1 MSTKYRNYTSWFLDP
16 GENKATDIVR
26 SYQLACTLG
35 NFDYSTISAL
45 SAQSCVLTGLNQ
57 LYAYCWSSK
66 KFKEVLPYSY
76 VYSKNDKAKVLE
88 WIKTQDPNATLL
100 IRSGYDYVS
109 PDTIVTKYLQSHFKS
124 YDPDTEL
131 VTEELTVVD
140 PSTGEIISTET
151 NYWYYAELAGST
163 IYLCSEPVGDE
174 EDITD
179 HPNAQ
184 VKEVVMDDS
193 MHSLIGSTTYTAT
206 YQDTSGNYHDI
217 TVPYEDLDLTPKS
230 YARQKRRNGYLPIF
244 VARVN
249 ATNAYKIYAEKDE
262 HTKEELKDIAVPAT
276 EDILDSKLGLD
287 WEQIVYTLNNEENK
301 KKGVEV
307 NKDMEINGDM
317 KSITVQW
324 EVNPYWGC
332 KKSDGYD
339 FEKAYGKECISVYW
353 FRFFEY
359 MRHKYGSGAHE
370 EDIEEST
377 YHKKFGWHGIKKETK
392 APDSDAAKN
401 CHVGHYYSKAWGRK
415 GRPNLAFGYKLDSKH
430 VVEYSTV
437 GEFYY
442 KAYNNGHCED
452 GERDKDFGIPLNLF
466 VLRKCGAQRA
476 SLIAQYAMDA
486 WYLYRKKVKK
496 HHGFLHWVIAVAVI
510 ALVSYFFTP
519 FVGAFGAIVIGSVGT
534 AAYTFN
540 PTFQNWFD
548 QHVLMP
554 FMTRIIQP
562 LLNAVIAVCG
572 YIVVAMDW
580 NPIGWIAAVIAAIC
594 MATKMLCAMDTVMY
608 YGGSW
613 GDAWKSGL
621 NAAGESLGAFA
632 TGAAAGYAAV
642 GASGAA
648 VQGTTSFST
657 AFGYMGNS
665 LTASLT
671 LGSYVTGNAVS
682 LVGNVTN
689 NQALN
694 VIGGAISQFG
704 SIMGAGYTMLAG
716 GSANVFKLIG
726 NSMGLGTSTGVLGE
740 LANNTI
746 LSNGISLGIQLVNS
760 DFIDMIKDGNPTAI
774 AQAIL
779 MIGSYAINIYN
790 YVSEPVMPANTEPS
804 YISRTRNVT
813 EIGNVTSEF
822 QQAHQITVS
831 NIMTNP
837 QTIVKMAS
845 IAPNIFQYYFQA
857 QFQKDME
864 ALNEK
869 WQYAY
874 RRHMDLM
881 LKYTSDAQSVM
892 NQFNYF
898 QSMMCG
904 SEPSQVI
911 ESMNLNNC
919 HDVFTPDPLNN
930 TQILLHNS
938 TVDCSNGSFWKYYV
952 PFDMPNINVSLARSI
967 SLIDIYNSNP
977 YDGSYLGSI
986 QQKKEM

>member
-16 GENKATDIVR
+16 GDGQATDIVR

-45 SAQSCVLTGLNQ
+45 ALQSSVLVGLNQ

-66 KFKEVLPYSY
+66 KFQEVLPYSY

-124 YDPDTEL
+124 YDPETEL
-131 VTEELTVVD
+131 VTEELSVID

-163 IYLCSEPVGDE
+163 IYLCSEPIGDE
-174 EDITD
+174 EDISS

-193 MHSLIGSTTYTAT
+193 IYSIIGSTTYTAT

-249 ATNAYKIYAEKDE
+249 STNVYKIYAEKDK

-287 WEQIVYTLNNEENK
+287 WEQICYMLNNEENK
-301 KKGVEV
+301 KKDVEV

-339 FEKAYGKECISVYW
+339 YEKAYGKECISVYW

-401 CHVGHYYSKAWGRK
+401 CQVGHYYSKVWGRK

-442 KAYNNGHCED
+442 NAYNNGHCED
-452 GERDKDFGIPLNLF
+452 GEGDADFGIPLNLF

-476 SLIAQYAMDA
+476 SLIAQYSLDA

-496 HHGFLHWVIAVAVI
+496 HHGFFHWIVA
-510 ALVSYFFTP
+510 T
-519 FVGAFGAIVIGSVGT
+519 IVLSLIGLGFMIP
-534 AAYTFN
+534 AYTIS
-540 PTFQNWFD
+540 PSIRDWMD
-548 QHVLMP
+548 EHIVMP
-554 FMTRIIQP
+554 VMVKIIQP
-562 LLNAVIAVCG
+562 VLNIVIAVCG
-572 YIVVAMDW
+572 FVAYVF
-580 NPIGWIAAVIAAIC
+580 PPVAWIAAIIAAVALAI
-594 MATKMLCAMDTVMY
+594 KILCAMDVALY

-613 GDAWKSGL
+613 GDAFKSGL
-621 NAAGESLGAFA
+621 SAAGEGITAF
-632 TGAAAGYAAV
+632 AAGYAA
-642 GASGAA
+642 GAAGAA
-648 VQGTTSFST
+648 VGTAGGAVEGAGTSAAEFSI
-657 AFGYMGNS
+657 GG
-665 LTASLT
+665 TAS
-671 LGSYVTGNAVS
+671 
-682 LVGNVTN
+682 
-689 NQALN
+689 
-694 VIGGAISQFG
+694 
-704 SIMGAGYTMLAG
+704 TMVA
-716 GSANVFKLIG
+716 S
-726 NSMGLGTSTGVLGE
+726 GTSTFIMGTTVGGNLLNLTGNLTNNKRLSQAGTLLTQVGSIAGSAYSIAANVSSPYSVFSNALGKSSSG
-740 LANNTI
+740 LLGS
-746 LSNGISLGIQLVNS
+746 LSSAFDNPIISGGIGLGIQLANT
-760 DFIDMIKDGNPTAI
+760 DFINMIKDGNPAAI
-774 AQAIL
+774 AQAIM
-779 MIGSYAINIYN
+779 MIGSYAVNIYN
-790 YVSEPVMPANTEPS
+790 YQSTPKIPNTEPS
-804 YISRTRNVT
+804 YITRTRGDVEDTILNDEFT
-813 EIGNVTSEF
+813 KTCQITLSDILTSPETIIKVSNSTISIF
-822 QQAHQITVS
+822 QQYYVDKYQKAME
-831 NIMTNP
+831 NLAE
-837 QTIVKMAS
+837 KY
-845 IAPNIFQYYFQA
+845 QYLY
-857 QFQKDME
+857 KD
-864 ALNEK
+864 
-869 WQYAY
+869 
-874 RRHMDLM
+874 HMNTM
-881 LKYTSDAQSVM
+881 LKYLADSKLAMT
-892 NQFNYF
+892 QFSYE
-898 QSMMCG
+898 QSMLCN
-904 SEPSQVI
+904 SEPSVTI
-911 ESMNLNNC
+911 EMNNLNNC
-919 HDVFTPDPLNN
+919 HDMFTITDMYNS
-930 TQILLHNS
+930 QILYPS
-938 TVDCSNGSFWKYYV
+938 VTYDASAGTFWKYQL
-952 PFDMPNINVSLARSI
+952 PFDMPKSNVSLARSV
-967 SLIDIYNSNP
+967 SLIDVYNYNP
-977 YDGSYLGSI
+977 CNGSTLGSI

>member
-16 GENKATDIVR
+16 GDGQATDIVR

-45 SAQSCVLTGLNQ
+45 ALQSSVLVGLNQ

-66 KFKEVLPYSY
+66 KFQEVLPYSY

-124 YDPDTEL
+124 YDPETEL
-131 VTEELTVVD
+131 VTEELSVID

-163 IYLCSEPVGDE
+163 IYLCSEPIGDE
-174 EDITD
+174 EDISS

-193 MHSLIGSTTYTAT
+193 IYSIIGSTTYTAT

-249 ATNAYKIYAEKDE
+249 STNVYKIYAEKDK

-287 WEQIVYTLNNEENK
+287 WEQICYMLNNEENK
-301 KKGVEV
+301 KKDVEV

-339 FEKAYGKECISVYW
+339 YEKAYGKECISVYW

-401 CHVGHYYSKAWGRK
+401 CQVGHYYSKVWGRK

-442 KAYNNGHCED
+442 NAYNNGHCED
-452 GERDKDFGIPLNLF
+452 GEGDADFGIPLNLF

-476 SLIAQYAMDA
+476 SLIAQYSLDA

-496 HHGFLHWVIAVAVI
+496 HHGFFHWIVA
-510 ALVSYFFTP
+510 T
-519 FVGAFGAIVIGSVGT
+519 IVLSLIGLGFMIP
-534 AAYTFN
+534 AYTISPN
-540 PTFQNWFD
+540 IRDWMD
-548 QHVLMP
+548 EHIVMP
-554 FMTRIIQP
+554 VMVKIIQP
-562 LLNAVIAVCG
+562 VLNIVIAVCG
-572 YIVVAMDW
+572 FVAYVF
-580 NPIGWIAAVIAAIC
+580 PPVAWIAAIIAAVALAI
-594 MATKMLCAMDTVMY
+594 KILCAMDVALY

-613 GDAWKSGL
+613 GDAFKSGL
-621 NAAGESLGAFA
+621 SAAGEGITAF
-632 TGAAAGYAAV
+632 AAGYAA
-642 GASGAA
+642 GAAGAA
-648 VQGTTSFST
+648 VGTAGGAVEGAGTSAAEFSI
-657 AFGYMGNS
+657 GG
-665 LTASLT
+665 TAS
-671 LGSYVTGNAVS
+671 
-682 LVGNVTN
+682 
-689 NQALN
+689 
-694 VIGGAISQFG
+694 
-704 SIMGAGYTMLAG
+704 TMVA
-716 GSANVFKLIG
+716 S
-726 NSMGLGTSTGVLGE
+726 GTSTFIMGTTVGGNLLNLTGNLTNNKRLSQAGTLLTQVGSIAGSAYSIAANVSSPYSVFSNALGKSSSG
-740 LANNTI
+740 LLGS
-746 LSNGISLGIQLVNS
+746 LSSAFDNPIISGGIGLGIQLANT
-760 DFIDMIKDGNPTAI
+760 DFINMIKDGNPAAI
-774 AQAIL
+774 AQAIM
-779 MIGSYAINIYN
+779 MIGSYAVNIYN
-790 YVSEPVMPANTEPS
+790 YQSTPKIPNTEPS
-804 YISRTRNVT
+804 YITRTRGDVEDTILNDEFT
-813 EIGNVTSEF
+813 KTCQITLSDILTSPETIMKVSNSTISIF
-822 QQAHQITVS
+822 QQYYVDKYQKAME
-831 NIMTNP
+831 NLAE
-837 QTIVKMAS
+837 KY
-845 IAPNIFQYYFQA
+845 QYLY
-857 QFQKDME
+857 KD
-864 ALNEK
+864 
-869 WQYAY
+869 
-874 RRHMDLM
+874 HMNTM
-881 LKYTSDAQSVM
+881 LKYLADSKLAMT
-892 NQFNYF
+892 QFSYE
-898 QSMMCG
+898 QSMLCN
-904 SEPSQVI
+904 SEPSVTI
-911 ESMNLNNC
+911 EMNNLNNC
-919 HDVFTPDPLNN
+919 HDMFTITDMYNS
-930 TQILLHNS
+930 QILYPS
-938 TVDCSNGSFWKYYV
+938 VTYDASAGTFWKYQL
-952 PFDMPNINVSLARSI
+952 PFDMPKSNVSLARSV
-967 SLIDIYNSNP
+967 SLIDVYNYNP
-977 YDGSYLGSI
+977 CNGSTLGSI

>member
-16 GENKATDIVR
+16 GDGQATDIVR

-45 SAQSCVLTGLNQ
+45 ALQSSVLVGLNQ

-66 KFKEVLPYSY
+66 KFQEVLPYSY

-124 YDPDTEL
+124 YDPETEL
-131 VTEELTVVD
+131 VTEELSVID

-163 IYLCSEPVGDE
+163 IYLCSEPIGDE
-174 EDITD
+174 EDISS

-184 VKEVVMDDS
+184 IKEVVMDDS
-193 MHSLIGSTTYTAT
+193 MYSIIGSTTYTAT

-249 ATNAYKIYAEKDE
+249 STNAYKIYAEKDK

-287 WEQIVYTLNNEENK
+287 WEQICYMLNNEENK
-301 KKGVEV
+301 KKDVEV

-339 FEKAYGKECISVYW
+339 YEKAYGKECISVYW

-392 APDSDAAKN
+392 APDSAAAKN
-401 CHVGHYYSKAWGRK
+401 CQVGHYYSKVWGRK

-442 KAYNNGHCED
+442 NAYNNGHCED
-452 GERDKDFGIPLNLF
+452 GEGDADFGIPLNLF

-476 SLIAQYAMDA
+476 SLIAQYSLDA

-496 HHGFLHWVIAVAVI
+496 HRGFFHWIVA
-510 ALVSYFFTP
+510 T
-519 FVGAFGAIVIGSVGT
+519 IVLSLIGLGFMIP
-534 AAYTFN
+534 AYTISPN
-540 PTFQNWFD
+540 IRDWMD
-548 QHVLMP
+548 EHIVMP
-554 FMTRIIQP
+554 VMVKIIQP
-562 LLNAVIAVCG
+562 VLNIVIAVCG
-572 YIVVAMDW
+572 FVAYVF
-580 NPIGWIAAVIAAIC
+580 PPVAWIAAIIAAVALAI
-594 MATKMLCAMDTVMY
+594 KILCAMDVALY

-613 GDAWKSGL
+613 GDAFKSGL
-621 NAAGESLGAFA
+621 SAAGEGITAF
-632 TGAAAGYAAV
+632 AAGYAA
-642 GASGAA
+642 GAAGAASGAVA
-648 VQGTTSFST
+648 GAGTSAAEFSI
-657 AFGYMGNS
+657 GG
-665 LTASLT
+665 TAS
-671 LGSYVTGNAVS
+671 
-682 LVGNVTN
+682 
-689 NQALN
+689 
-694 VIGGAISQFG
+694 
-704 SIMGAGYTMLAG
+704 TMVA
-716 GSANVFKLIG
+716 S
-726 NSMGLGTSTGVLGE
+726 GTSTFIMGTTVGGNLLNLTGNLTNNKRLSQAGTLLTQVGSIAGSAYSIAANVSSPYSAFSDALGKSSSGLLGSLSSAFDNPIISGGIGLSIQ
-740 LANNTI
+740 LANT
-746 LSNGISLGIQLVNS
+746 
-760 DFIDMIKDGNPTAI
+760 DFIDMIKDGNPAAI
-774 AQAIL
+774 AQAIM
-779 MIGSYAINIYN
+779 MIGSYAVNIYN
-790 YVSEPVMPANTEPS
+790 YQSTPKIPNTEPS
-804 YISRTRNVT
+804 YITRTRGDVEDTILNDEFT
-813 EIGNVTSEF
+813 KTCQITLSDILTSPETIMKVSNSTISIF
-822 QQAHQITVS
+822 QQYYVDKYQKAME
-831 NIMTNP
+831 NLAE
-837 QTIVKMAS
+837 KY
-845 IAPNIFQYYFQA
+845 QYLY
-857 QFQKDME
+857 KD
-864 ALNEK
+864 
-869 WQYAY
+869 
-874 RRHMDLM
+874 HMNTM
-881 LKYTSDAQSVM
+881 LKYLADSKLAMTQFSYEQSILC
-892 NQFNYF
+892 N
-898 QSMMCG
+898 
-904 SEPSQVI
+904 SEPSVAI
-911 ESMNLNNC
+911 EMNNLNNC
-919 HDVFTPDPLNN
+919 HDMFTITDMYNA
-930 TQILLHNS
+930 QILYPS
-938 TVDCSNGSFWKYYV
+938 VTYDASAGTFWKYQL
-952 PFDMPNINVSLARSI
+952 PFDMPKSNVSLARSI
-967 SLIDIYNSNP
+967 SLIDIYNYNP
-977 YDGSYLGSI
+977 CNGSYLGSI

>member
-16 GENKATDIVR
+16 GDGQATDIVR

-45 SAQSCVLTGLNQ
+45 ALQSSVLVGLNQ

-66 KFKEVLPYSY
+66 KFQEVLPYSY

-124 YDPDTEL
+124 YDPETEL
-131 VTEELTVVD
+131 VTEELSVID

-163 IYLCSEPVGDE
+163 IYLCSEPIGDE
-174 EDITD
+174 EDISS

-184 VKEVVMDDS
+184 IKEVVMDDS
-193 MHSLIGSTTYTAT
+193 MYSIIGSTTYTAT

-249 ATNAYKIYAEKDE
+249 STNVYKIYAEKDK

-287 WEQIVYTLNNEENK
+287 WEQICYMLNNEENK
-301 KKGVEV
+301 KKDVEV

-339 FEKAYGKECISVYW
+339 YEKAYGKECISVYW

-415 GRPNLAFGYKLDSKH
+415 GNPNLAFGYKLDANH

-442 KAYNNGHCED
+442 RAYNNGHCED
-452 GERDKDFGIPLNLF
+452 EEGDVDFGIPLNLF

-476 SLIAQYAMDA
+476 SLIAQYSMDA

-496 HHGFLHWVIAVAVI
+496 HHGFFHWIVA
-510 ALVSYFFTP
+510 T
-519 FVGAFGAIVIGSVGT
+519 IVLSLIGLGFMIP
-534 AAYTFN
+534 AYTISPN
-540 PTFQNWFD
+540 IRDWMD
-548 QHVLMP
+548 EHIVMP
-554 FMTRIIQP
+554 VMVKIIQP
-562 LLNAVIAVCG
+562 VLNIVIAVCG
-572 YIVVAMDW
+572 FVAYVF
-580 NPIGWIAAVIAAIC
+580 PPVAWIAAIIAAVALAI
-594 MATKMLCAMDTVMY
+594 KILCAMDVALY

-613 GDAWKSGL
+613 GDAFKSGL
-621 NAAGESLGAFA
+621 SAAGEGITAF
-632 TGAAAGYAAV
+632 AAGYAA
-642 GASGAA
+642 GAAGAA
-648 VQGTTSFST
+648 VGTAGGAVEGAGTSAAEFSI
-657 AFGYMGNS
+657 GG
-665 LTASLT
+665 TAS
-671 LGSYVTGNAVS
+671 
-682 LVGNVTN
+682 
-689 NQALN
+689 
-694 VIGGAISQFG
+694 
-704 SIMGAGYTMLAG
+704 TMVA
-716 GSANVFKLIG
+716 S
-726 NSMGLGTSTGVLGE
+726 GTSTFIMGTTVGGNLLNLTGNLTNNKRLSQAGTLLTQVGSIAGSAYSIAANVSSPYSVFSNALGKSSSG
-740 LANNTI
+740 LLGS
-746 LSNGISLGIQLVNS
+746 LSSAFDNPIISGGIGLGIQLANT
-760 DFIDMIKDGNPTAI
+760 DFINMIKDGNPAAI
-774 AQAIL
+774 AQAIM
-779 MIGSYAINIYN
+779 MIGSYAVNIYN
-790 YVSEPVMPANTEPS
+790 YQSTPKIPNTEPS
-804 YISRTRNVT
+804 YITRTRGDVEDTILNDEFT
-813 EIGNVTSEF
+813 KTCQITLSDILTSPETIMKVSNSTISIF
-822 QQAHQITVS
+822 QQYYIDRYQKAME
-831 NIMTNP
+831 NLAE
-837 QTIVKMAS
+837 KY
-845 IAPNIFQYYFQA
+845 QYLY
-857 QFQKDME
+857 KD
-864 ALNEK
+864 
-869 WQYAY
+869 
-874 RRHMDLM
+874 HMNTM
-881 LKYTSDAQSVM
+881 LKYLADSKLAMTQFSYEQSILC
-892 NQFNYF
+892 N
-898 QSMMCG
+898 
-904 SEPSQVI
+904 SEPSVTI
-911 ESMNLNNC
+911 EMNNLNNC
-919 HDVFTPDPLNN
+919 HDMFIITDMYNS
-930 TQILLHNS
+930 QILYPS
-938 TVDCSNGSFWKYYV
+938 VTYDASAGTFWKYQL
-952 PFDMPNINVSLARSI
+952 PFDMPKSNVSLARSI
-967 SLIDIYNSNP
+967 SLINIYNINP
-977 YDGSYLGSI
+977 YDGSHLGSI

>member
-16 GENKATDIVR
+16 GDGQATDIVR

-45 SAQSCVLTGLNQ
+45 ALQSSVLVGLNQ

-66 KFKEVLPYSY
+66 KFQEVLPYSY

-124 YDPDTEL
+124 YDPNTEL

-174 EDITD
+174 EDISS
-179 HPNAQ
+179 HSNAQ
-184 VKEVVMDDS
+184 IKEVVMDDS
-193 MHSLIGSTTYTAT
+193 MYSIIGSTTYTAT

-249 ATNAYKIYAEKDE
+249 STNVYKIYAEKDK

-287 WEQIVYTLNNEENK
+287 WEQICYMLNNEENK
-301 KKGVEV
+301 KKDVEV

-339 FEKAYGKECISVYW
+339 YEKAYGKECISVYW

-401 CHVGHYYSKAWGRK
+401 CQVGHYYSKAWGRK
-415 GRPNLAFGYKLDSKH
+415 GNPNLAFGYKLDSKH

-442 KAYNNGHCED
+442 RAYNNGHCED
-452 GERDKDFGIPLNLF
+452 EEGDVDFGIPLNLF

-476 SLIAQYAMDA
+476 SLIAQYSLDA

-496 HHGFLHWVIAVAVI
+496 HRGFFHWIVA
-510 ALVSYFFTP
+510 T
-519 FVGAFGAIVIGSVGT
+519 IVLSLIGLGFMIP
-534 AAYTFN
+534 AYTISPN
-540 PTFQNWFD
+540 IRDWMD
-548 QHVLMP
+548 EHIVMP
-554 FMTRIIQP
+554 VMVKIIQP
-562 LLNAVIAVCG
+562 VLNIVIAVCG
-572 YIVVAMDW
+572 FVAYVF
-580 NPIGWIAAVIAAIC
+580 PPVAWIAAIIAAVALAI
-594 MATKMLCAMDTVMY
+594 KILCAMDVALY

-613 GDAWKSGL
+613 GDAFKSGL
-621 NAAGESLGAFA
+621 SAAGEGITAF
-632 TGAAAGYAAV
+632 AAGYAA
-642 GASGAA
+642 GAAGAA
-648 VQGTTSFST
+648 VGTAGGAVEGAGTSAAEFSI
-657 AFGYMGNS
+657 GG
-665 LTASLT
+665 TAS
-671 LGSYVTGNAVS
+671 
-682 LVGNVTN
+682 
-689 NQALN
+689 
-694 VIGGAISQFG
+694 
-704 SIMGAGYTMLAG
+704 TMVA
-716 GSANVFKLIG
+716 S
-726 NSMGLGTSTGVLGE
+726 GTSTFIMGTTVGGNLLNLTGNLTNNKRLSQAGTLLTQVGSIAGSAYSIAANVSSPYSVFSNALGKSSSG
-740 LANNTI
+740 LLGS
-746 LSNGISLGIQLVNS
+746 LSSAFDNPIISGGIGLGIQLANT
-760 DFIDMIKDGNPTAI
+760 DFINMIKDGNPAAI
-774 AQAIL
+774 AQAIM
-779 MIGSYAINIYN
+779 MIGSYAVNVYN
-790 YVSEPVMPANTEPS
+790 YQSTPKIPNTEPS
-804 YISRTRNVT
+804 YITRTRGDVEDTILNDEFT
-813 EIGNVTSEF
+813 KTCQITLSDILTSPETIMKVSNSTISIF
-822 QQAHQITVS
+822 QQYYIDRYQKAME
-831 NIMTNP
+831 NLAE
-837 QTIVKMAS
+837 KY
-845 IAPNIFQYYFQA
+845 QYLY
-857 QFQKDME
+857 KD
-864 ALNEK
+864 
-869 WQYAY
+869 
-874 RRHMDLM
+874 HMNTM
-881 LKYTSDAQSVM
+881 LKYLADSKLAMTQFSYEQSILC
-892 NQFNYF
+892 N
-898 QSMMCG
+898 
-904 SEPSQVI
+904 SEPSVTI
-911 ESMNLNNC
+911 EMNNLNNC
-919 HDVFTPDPLNN
+919 HDMFTITDMYNS
-930 TQILLHNS
+930 QILYPS
-938 TVDCSNGSFWKYYV
+938 VTYDASAGTFWKYQL
-952 PFDMPNINVSLARSI
+952 PFDMPKSNVSLARSV
-967 SLIDIYNSNP
+967 SLIDIYNFNP
-977 YDGSYLGSI
+977 CNGSTLGNI

>member
-66 KFKEVLPYSY
+66 KFREVLPYSY

-140 PSTGEIISTET
+140 PSTGEIISTKT

-174 EDITD
+174 EDISD

-193 MHSLIGSTTYTAT
+193 IHSLIGSTTYTAT

-230 YARQKRRNGYLPIF
+230 YVRKKRKNGYLPIF

-249 ATNAYKIYAEKDE
+249 STNVYKIYKDKDE
-262 HTKEELKDIAVPAT
+262 YTKEELKDIAVPAT

-287 WEQIVYTLNNEENK
+287 WEQICYMLNNEENK

-415 GRPNLAFGYKLDSKH
+415 GNPNLAFGYKLDSKH

-442 KAYNNGHCED
+442 RAYNNGHCED
-452 GERDKDFGIPLNLF
+452 GEGDKDFGIPLNLF
-466 VLRKCGAQRA
+466 VLRKCGSQRA
-476 SLIAQYAMDA
+476 SLIAQYSMDA

-496 HHGFLHWVIAVAVI
+496 HHGFFHWVVA
-510 ALVSYFFTP
+510 T
-519 FVGAFGAIVIGSVGT
+519 IVLSLIGLGFMIP
-534 AAYTFN
+534 AYTIS
-540 PTFQNWFD
+540 PSIRDWMD
-548 QHVLMP
+548 EHIVMP
-554 FMTRIIQP
+554 VMVKIIQP
-562 LLNAVIAVCG
+562 VLNIVIAVCG
-572 YIVVAMDW
+572 FVAYVF
-580 NPIGWIAAVIAAIC
+580 PPVSWIAALIAAI
-594 MATKMLCAMDTVMY
+594 ALAIKILCAMDVALY

-613 GDAWKSGL
+613 GDAFKNGL
-621 NAAGESLGAFA
+621 SAAGEGITAF
-632 TGAAAGYAAV
+632 AAGYAAGYAGV
-642 GASGAA
+642 AAGAA
-648 VQGTTSFST
+648 VGTAGGAVVGAGTSAAEFS
-657 AFGYMGNS
+657 
-665 LTASLT
+665 
-671 LGSYVTGNAVS
+671 
-682 LVGNVTN
+682 
-689 NQALN
+689 
-694 VIGGAISQFG
+694 IGGAASTMVASGTSAFIMGTTVGGNLLNLTGNLTNNKRLSQAGTLLTQVG
-704 SIMGAGYTMLAG
+704 SIT
-716 GSANVFKLIG
+716 GSAYSIAANVGSSYSVFSNALGKSSSGLLGSLSSAFDNPIISGGIG
-726 NSMGLGTSTGVLGE
+726 
-740 LANNTI
+740 
-746 LSNGISLGIQLVNS
+746 LGIQLANT
-760 DFIDMIKDGNPTAI
+760 DFIDMIKEGNPAAI

-779 MIGSYAINIYN
+779 MIGSYAVNIYN
-790 YVSEPVMPANTEPS
+790 YQSTPKIPNTEPS
-804 YISRTRNVT
+804 YITRTR
-813 EIGNVTSEF
+813 GNVEDTIFNDEFTKTSKITLSDIFTSPETIMKVSNSTISIF
-822 QQAHQITVS
+822 QQYYIDKYQKAME
-831 NIMTNP
+831 NLAE
-837 QTIVKMAS
+837 KY
-845 IAPNIFQYYFQA
+845 QYLY
-857 QFQKDME
+857 KD
-864 ALNEK
+864 
-869 WQYAY
+869 
-874 RRHMDLM
+874 HMNTM
-881 LKYTSDAQSVM
+881 LKYLADSKLAMTQFSYEQSILC
-892 NQFNYF
+892 N
-898 QSMMCG
+898 
-904 SEPSQVI
+904 SEPSVAI
-911 ESMNLNNC
+911 EMNNLNNC
-919 HDVFTPDPLNN
+919 HDMFTITDMYNS
-930 TQILLHNS
+930 QILYPNVIYDANAG
-938 TVDCSNGSFWKYYV
+938 TFWKYQL
-952 PFDMPNINVSLARSI
+952 PFDMPNITVSLARSI
-967 SLIDIYNSNP
+967 SLIDIYNINP
-977 YDGSYLGSI
+977 YNGSYLGSI

>member
-16 GENKATDIVR
+16 GDGQATDIVR

-45 SAQSCVLTGLNQ
+45 ALQSSVLVGLNQ

-66 KFKEVLPYSY
+66 KFQEVLPYSY

-100 IRSGYDYVS
+100 IRSGYDHVS

-131 VTEELTVVD
+131 VTEELSVID

-174 EDITD
+174 EDISN

-184 VKEVVMDDS
+184 IKEVVMDDS
-193 MHSLIGSTTYTAT
+193 MYSIIGSTTYTAT

-249 ATNAYKIYAEKDE
+249 STNVYKIYAEKDK

-276 EDILDSKLGLD
+276 ENILDSKLGLD
-287 WEQIVYTLNNEENK
+287 WEQICYMLNNEENK
-301 KKGVEV
+301 KKDVEV

-339 FEKAYGKECISVYW
+339 YEKAYGKECISVYW

-401 CHVGHYYSKAWGRK
+401 CQVGHYYSKVWGRK

-442 KAYNNGHCED
+442 NAYNNGHCED
-452 GERDKDFGIPLNLF
+452 GEGDADFGIPLNLF

-476 SLIAQYAMDA
+476 SLIAQYSLDA

-496 HHGFLHWVIAVAVI
+496 HHGFFHWIVA
-510 ALVSYFFTP
+510 T
-519 FVGAFGAIVIGSVGT
+519 IVLSLIGLGFMIP
-534 AAYTFN
+534 AYTISPN
-540 PTFQNWFD
+540 IRDWMD
-548 QHVLMP
+548 EHIVMP
-554 FMTRIIQP
+554 VMVKIIQP
-562 LLNAVIAVCG
+562 VLNIVIAVCG
-572 YIVVAMDW
+572 FVAYVF
-580 NPIGWIAAVIAAIC
+580 PPVAWIAAIIAAVALAI
-594 MATKMLCAMDTVMY
+594 KILCAMDVALY

-613 GDAWKSGL
+613 GDAFKSGL
-621 NAAGESLGAFA
+621 SAAGEGITAF
-632 TGAAAGYAAV
+632 AAGYAA
-642 GASGAA
+642 GAAGAASGAVA
-648 VQGTTSFST
+648 GAGTSAAEFSI
-657 AFGYMGNS
+657 GG
-665 LTASLT
+665 TAS
-671 LGSYVTGNAVS
+671 
-682 LVGNVTN
+682 
-689 NQALN
+689 
-694 VIGGAISQFG
+694 
-704 SIMGAGYTMLAG
+704 TMVA
-716 GSANVFKLIG
+716 S
-726 NSMGLGTSTGVLGE
+726 GTSTFIMGTTVGGNLLNLTGNLTNNKRLSQAGTLLTQVGSIAGSAYSIAANVSSPYSAFSNALGKSSSG
-740 LANNTI
+740 LLGS
-746 LSNGISLGIQLVNS
+746 LSSAFDNPIISGGIGLGIQLANT
-760 DFIDMIKDGNPTAI
+760 DFINMIKDGNPAAI
-774 AQAIL
+774 AQAIM
-779 MIGSYAINIYN
+779 MIGSYAVNVYN
-790 YVSEPVMPANTEPS
+790 YQSTPKIPNTEPS
-804 YISRTRNVT
+804 YITRTRGDVEDTILNDEFT
-813 EIGNVTSEF
+813 KTCQITLSDILTSPETIIKVSNSTISIF
-822 QQAHQITVS
+822 QQYYIDKYQKAME
-831 NIMTNP
+831 NLAE
-837 QTIVKMAS
+837 KY
-845 IAPNIFQYYFQA
+845 QYLY
-857 QFQKDME
+857 KD
-864 ALNEK
+864 
-869 WQYAY
+869 
-874 RRHMDLM
+874 HMNTM
-881 LKYTSDAQSVM
+881 LKYLADSKLAMTQFSYEQSILC
-892 NQFNYF
+892 N
-898 QSMMCG
+898 
-904 SEPSQVI
+904 SEPSVTI
-911 ESMNLNNC
+911 EMNNLNNC
-919 HDVFTPDPLNN
+919 HDMFTITDMYNA
-930 TQILLHNS
+930 QILYPS
-938 TVDCSNGSFWKYYV
+938 VTYDASAGTFWKYQL
-952 PFDMPNINVSLARSI
+952 PFDMPKSNVSLARSV
-967 SLIDIYNSNP
+967 SLIDIYNFNP
-977 YDGSYLGSI
+977 CNGSTLGSI

>member
-16 GENKATDIVR
+16 GDGQATDIVR

-45 SAQSCVLTGLNQ
+45 ALQSSVLVGLNQ

-66 KFKEVLPYSY
+66 KFQEVLPYSY

-124 YDPDTEL
+124 YDPETEL
-131 VTEELTVVD
+131 VTEELSVID

-163 IYLCSEPVGDE
+163 IYLCSEPIGDE
-174 EDITD
+174 EDISS

-193 MHSLIGSTTYTAT
+193 IYSIIGSTTYTAT

-249 ATNAYKIYAEKDE
+249 STNVYKIYAEKDK

-287 WEQIVYTLNNEENK
+287 WEQICYMLNNEENK
-301 KKGVEV
+301 KKDVEV

-339 FEKAYGKECISVYW
+339 YEKAYGKECISVYW

-401 CHVGHYYSKAWGRK
+401 CQVGHYYSKVWGRK

-442 KAYNNGHCED
+442 NAYNNGHCED
-452 GERDKDFGIPLNLF
+452 GEGDADFGIPLNLF

-476 SLIAQYAMDA
+476 SLIAQYSLDA

-496 HHGFLHWVIAVAVI
+496 HHGFFHWIVA
-510 ALVSYFFTP
+510 T
-519 FVGAFGAIVIGSVGT
+519 IVLSLIGLGFMIP
-534 AAYTFN
+534 AYTISPN
-540 PTFQNWFD
+540 IRDWMD
-548 QHVLMP
+548 EHIVMP
-554 FMTRIIQP
+554 VMVKIIQP
-562 LLNAVIAVCG
+562 VLNIVIAVCG
-572 YIVVAMDW
+572 FVAYVF
-580 NPIGWIAAVIAAIC
+580 PPVAWIAAIIAAVALAI
-594 MATKMLCAMDTVMY
+594 KILCAMDVALY

-613 GDAWKSGL
+613 GDAFKSGL
-621 NAAGESLGAFA
+621 SAAGEGITAF
-632 TGAAAGYAAV
+632 AAGYAA
-642 GASGAA
+642 GAAGAA
-648 VQGTTSFST
+648 VGTAGGAVEGAGTSAAEFSI
-657 AFGYMGNS
+657 GG
-665 LTASLT
+665 TAS
-671 LGSYVTGNAVS
+671 
-682 LVGNVTN
+682 
-689 NQALN
+689 
-694 VIGGAISQFG
+694 
-704 SIMGAGYTMLAG
+704 TMVA
-716 GSANVFKLIG
+716 S
-726 NSMGLGTSTGVLGE
+726 GTSTFIMGTTVGGNLLNLTGNLTNNKRLSQAGTLLTQVGSIAGSAYSIAANVSSPYSVFSNALGKSSSG
-740 LANNTI
+740 LLGS
-746 LSNGISLGIQLVNS
+746 LSSAFDNPIISGGIGLGIQLANT
-760 DFIDMIKDGNPTAI
+760 DFIDMIKDGNPAAI
-774 AQAIL
+774 AQAIM
-779 MIGSYAINIYN
+779 MIGSYAVNIYN
-790 YVSEPVMPANTEPS
+790 YQSTPKIPNTEPS
-804 YISRTRNVT
+804 YITRTRGDVEDTILNDEFT
-813 EIGNVTSEF
+813 KTCQITLSDILTSPETIIKVSNSTISIF
-822 QQAHQITVS
+822 QQYYVDKYQKAME
-831 NIMTNP
+831 NLAE
-837 QTIVKMAS
+837 KY
-845 IAPNIFQYYFQA
+845 QYLY
-857 QFQKDME
+857 KD
-864 ALNEK
+864 
-869 WQYAY
+869 
-874 RRHMDLM
+874 HMNTM
-881 LKYTSDAQSVM
+881 LKYLADSKLAMT
-892 NQFNYF
+892 QFSYE
-898 QSMMCG
+898 QSMLCN
-904 SEPSQVI
+904 SEPSVTI
-911 ESMNLNNC
+911 EMNNLNNC
-919 HDVFTPDPLNN
+919 HDMFTITDMYNS
-930 TQILLHNS
+930 QILYPS
-938 TVDCSNGSFWKYYV
+938 VTYDASAGTFWKYQL
-952 PFDMPNINVSLARSI
+952 PFDMPKSNVSLARSV
-967 SLIDIYNSNP
+967 SLIDVYNYNP
-977 YDGSYLGSI
+977 CNGSTLGSI